1 MYLKNPIGKNIASV
15 LLLLAL
21 VFPTAIQISH
31 MVEGHDDVVCNDH
44 STHFHKTEKT
54 CEVCAFQ
61 LTPLSYD
68 IVKYP
73 DLLLVQISVK
83 LSTIFTPL
91 QFHHST
97 LTNKQLRAPPVL
109 S

>member
-1 MYLKNPIGKNIASV
+1 MYLKNPLGKNIAAV

-31 MVEGHDDVVCNDH
+31 MVEGHDDVACNDH

-54 CEVCAFQ
+54 CEICVFHISSI
-61 LTPLSYD
+61 SYD
-68 IVKYP
+68 IAKYP
-73 DLLLVQISVK
+73 DLLLTQISVK
-83 LSTIFTPL
+83 VSTNYTPL
-91 QFHHST
+91 QLYFSY
-97 LTNKQLRAPPVL
+97 LTNKQLRGPPVF

>member
-1 MYLKNPIGKNIASV
+1 MYLKSQIGKNVAAV
-15 LLLLAL
+15 LLLLAIIL
-21 VFPTAIQISH
+21 PSAVQFSH
-31 MVEGHDDVVCNDH
+31 MIEGHEGVACNDQ
-44 STHFHKTEKT
+44 STHIHKTEKT

-73 DLLLVQISVK
+73 DFLLVQISVK
-83 LSTIFTPL
+83 LSTIITPL